1 MKGTSYIHYQNVT
14 CFLASG
20 FLIMNHI
27 HSTRSSSAH
36 SCLINWLVRSL
47 EGRTW
52 VTRTGGG
59 SLTTVIFPGVCSL
72 LSVKVLKCR
81 CGCSFNLSHIF
92 MRNCRQIR
100 SMQQLTIE
108 VALKLQILDTAEI
121 WVPNLLF
128 FNFGSG
134 QSLRED
140 HLIGS
145 ILFYLYKV
153 N

>member
-1 MKGTSYIHYQNVT
+1 
-14 CFLASG
+14 
-20 FLIMNHI
+20 
-27 HSTRSSSAH
+27 
-36 SCLINWLVRSL
+36 
-47 EGRTW
+47 
-52 VTRTGGG
+52 
-59 SLTTVIFPGVCSL
+59 
-72 LSVKVLKCR
+72 
-81 CGCSFNLSHIF
+81 
-92 MRNCRQIR
+92 
-100 SMQQLTIE
+100 MQQLTIE